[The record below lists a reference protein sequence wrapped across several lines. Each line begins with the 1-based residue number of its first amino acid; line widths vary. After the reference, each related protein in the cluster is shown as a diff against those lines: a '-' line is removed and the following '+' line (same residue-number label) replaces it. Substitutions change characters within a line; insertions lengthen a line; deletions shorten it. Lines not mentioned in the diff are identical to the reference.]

1 MKNETSLL
9 SKYIYDLH
17 SYYCLYFS
25 MSMHFGMGLALVE
38 KEHQHDWLVNL
49 HADFFSII
57 IAIFLIYLH

>member
-1 MKNETSLL
+1 
-9 SKYIYDLH
+9 
-17 SYYCLYFS
+17 

-49 HADFFSII
+49 HVDFFSII